1 MQPASLKRRAIL
13 IYLSLLADAVVFFY
27 KPLFNPRYSFPW
39 DFRGVQ
45 LPMVTFLTEQLRAGR
60 FPLWNPFSYC
70 GYPVFANI
78 EACFFHPLVLACAFI
93 SAHTSLDSLP
103 MLLEWIVVLQIFA
116 GGIAACYLFREF
128 GAGWASAWAGAIIFE
143 TGGYFASRA
152 EHIGAIMAVAW
163 MPLAWLA
170 VLKLRGGFRSGW
182 LAALGAALGMS
193 VLGGFP
199 QPTLAVFVSTALLSL
214 VLVVLRLS
222 RARLIAWTA
231 AGCVLGIALAAIQF
245 IPTAQLEQHSVAKYR
260 AGWLGTGGG
269 LYWQSLV
276 SLLLPNHYGIFDMSR
291 FHGPGD
297 ITFLYLYGSLAGLAL
312 AAMALVLC
320 RTRYVALLGVML
332 LFGLLWMLGDKTPLW
347 RALYPI
353 LPERVRI
360 GIHPE
365 YCYCIFTLSFAG
377 LAALGLQFMRVPERM
392 RYAVGI
398 IIAID
403 LFLAG
408 SGRPM
413 NLASLKAEPG
423 VTAHA
428 FDGSVELL
436 QEVRK
441 YTSQAYPPWRID
453 TVDANHMWAV
463 AAPITGVPSASGVSP
478 LALENII
485 QLRLYLHDG
494 HRWGW
499 YYPVEKIESP
509 VLDLMNVRY
518 VISSDK
524 AAARLR
530 LVPKYRDIESL
541 PYGQQLFENTAA
553 MPRFFLVQSVRAA
566 GTFADVDFRQ
576 TAITERP
583 VTLPDSGALGVGDQ
597 VTVVH
602 YEPDSID
609 LSVQSAGPALLV
621 ASENY
626 YPGWKAWLDGKAT
639 EIYLTDIAFRGV
651 AVPAGSHRLRMEFRP
666 AVFPLSM
673 GISLVTAIALLML
686 WRAGFSRRGDL
697 SPLHRRFRELR
708 QADAGVGHGPG
719 GPPHAERTD
728 IYYAGWPPSTQCAD
742 PSIRRSLGLP

>member
-1 MQPASLKRRAIL
+1 MQTASPKRRAVP
-13 IYLSLLADAVVFFY
+13 IYLSLLANAIVFFY
-27 KPLFNPRYSFPW
+27 KPLFNSQYSFPW

-45 LPMVTFLTEQLRAGR
+45 LPMVTFLAEQLRAGR
-60 FPLWNPFSYC
+60 FPLWNPLSYC

-78 EACFFHPLVLACAFI
+78 EACFFHPLVLASAFI
-93 SAHTSLDSLP
+93 AAHTSLDSLP
-103 MLLEWIVVLQIFA
+103 MLLEWVVVLQIWTA
-116 GGIAACYLFREF
+116 GIAAYYLFQEF
-128 GAGWASAWAGAIIFE
+128 GAGRAPAWAGALIFE

-170 VLKLRGGFRSGW
+170 VFKLRQRFRRRW
-182 LAALGAALGMS
+182 LAVLAAALGMS

-199 QPTLAVFVSTALLSL
+199 QPTLAVFVSTAALSVIL
-214 VLVVLRLS
+214 VLVRLS
-222 RARLIAWTA
+222 RVRLIAWTA

-276 SLLLPNHYGIFDMSR
+276 SLVLPNHYSVFDMSR

-297 ITFLYLYGSLAGLAL
+297 ITFLYLYSSLAGLAL
-312 AAMALVLC
+312 ALVALALG
-320 RTRYVALLGVML
+320 RTRYVAALGIML
-332 LFGLLWMLGDKTPLW
+332 LFGMLWMLGDKTPLW
-347 RALYPI
+347 RAVYPL

-365 YCYCIFTLSFAG
+365 YCYCIFTLSLAG
-377 LAALGLQFMRVPERM
+377 LAAVGLEFFRIGERW

-398 IIAID
+398 VIAVD
-403 LFLAG
+403 LFLVG

-423 VTAHA
+423 VTARA

-436 QEVRK
+436 GEVRK
-441 YTSQAYPPWRID
+441 YANQAYPPWRID
-453 TVDANHMWAV
+453 TVDASHMWSV
-463 AAPITGVPSASGVSP
+463 AAPITHVPSASGVSP

-494 HRWGW
+494 YRWGW

-509 VLDLMNVRY
+509 ILDLMNVKY
-518 VISSDK
+518 VVSSDK
-524 AAARLR
+524 AAERLR
-530 LVPKYRDIESL
+530 LVPKYRDVEAL

-553 MPRFFLVQSVRAA
+553 MPRFFLVHQVRTA
-566 GTFADVDFRQ
+566 GSLADVDLRQ

-583 VTLPDSGALGVGDQ
+583 VTLPAAAPTGADQ
-597 VTVVH
+597 VTVLH
-602 YEPDSID
+602 YEPDALALSI
-609 LSVQSAGPALLV
+609 QSAGPSLLV

-626 YPGWKAWLDGKAT
+626 YPGWRAWLDGKPT
-639 EIYLTDIAFRGV
+639 EIYLTDISFRGV
-651 AVPAGSHRLRMEFRP
+651 VLPAGSHTLRMEFHP
-666 AVFPLSM
+666 TVLPISIA
-673 GISLVTAIALLML
+673 ISLAAAMLLV
-686 WRAGFSRRGDL
+686 GQ
-697 SPLHRRFRELR
+697 PVFRLR
-708 QADAGVGHGPG
+708 PF
-719 GPPHAERTD
+719 
-728 IYYAGWPPSTQCAD
+728 
-742 PSIRRSLGLP
+742 

>member
-1 MQPASLKRRAIL
+1 MGMQTASPKRRAVP
-13 IYLSLLADAVVFFY
+13 IYLSLLANAIVFFY
-27 KPLFNPRYSFPW
+27 KPLFNSQYSFPW

-45 LPMVTFLTEQLRAGR
+45 LPMVTFLAEQLRAGR
-60 FPLWNPFSYC
+60 FPLWNPLSYC

-78 EACFFHPLVLACAFI
+78 EACFFHPLVLASAFI
-93 SAHTSLDSLP
+93 AAHTSLDSLP
-103 MLLEWIVVLQIFA
+103 MLLEWVVVLQIWTA
-116 GGIAACYLFREF
+116 GIAAYYLFQEF
-128 GAGWASAWAGAIIFE
+128 GAGRAPAWAGALIFE

-170 VLKLRGGFRSGW
+170 VFKLRQRFRRRW
-182 LAALGAALGMS
+182 LAVLAAALGMS

-199 QPTLAVFVSTALLSL
+199 QPTLAVFVSTAALSVIL
-214 VLVVLRLS
+214 VLVRLS
-222 RARLIAWTA
+222 RVRLIAWTA

-276 SLLLPNHYGIFDMSR
+276 SLVLPNHYSVFDMSR

-297 ITFLYLYGSLAGLAL
+297 ITFLYLYSSLAGLAL
-312 AAMALVLC
+312 ALVALALG
-320 RTRYVALLGVML
+320 RTRYVAALGIML
-332 LFGLLWMLGDKTPLW
+332 LFGMLWMLGDKTPLW
-347 RALYPI
+347 RAVYPL

-365 YCYCIFTLSFAG
+365 YCYCIFTLSLAG
-377 LAALGLQFMRVPERM
+377 LAAVGLEFFRIGERW

-398 IIAID
+398 VIAVD
-403 LFLAG
+403 LFLVG

-423 VTAHA
+423 VTARA

-436 QEVRK
+436 GEVRK
-441 YTSQAYPPWRID
+441 YANQAYPPWRID
-453 TVDANHMWAV
+453 TVDASHMWSV
-463 AAPITGVPSASGVSP
+463 AAPITHVPSASGVSP

-494 HRWGW
+494 YRWGW

-509 VLDLMNVRY
+509 ILDLMNVKY
-518 VISSDK
+518 VVSSDK
-524 AAARLR
+524 AAERLR
-530 LVPKYRDIESL
+530 LVPKYRDVEAL

-553 MPRFFLVQSVRAA
+553 MPRFFLVHQVRTA
-566 GTFADVDFRQ
+566 GSLADVDLRQ

-583 VTLPDSGALGVGDQ
+583 VTLPAAAPTGADQ
-597 VTVVH
+597 VTVLH
-602 YEPDSID
+602 YEPDALALSI
-609 LSVQSAGPALLV
+609 QSAGPSLLV

-626 YPGWKAWLDGKAT
+626 YPGWRAWLDGKPT
-639 EIYLTDIAFRGV
+639 EIYLTDISFRGV
-651 AVPAGSHRLRMEFRP
+651 VLPAGSHTLRMEFHP
-666 AVFPLSM
+666 TVLPISIA
-673 GISLVTAIALLML
+673 ISLAAAMLLV
-686 WRAGFSRRGDL
+686 GQ
-697 SPLHRRFRELR
+697 PVFRLR
-708 QADAGVGHGPG
+708 PF
-719 GPPHAERTD
+719 
-728 IYYAGWPPSTQCAD
+728 
-742 PSIRRSLGLP
+742 

>member
-1 MQPASLKRRAIL
+1 MQTASPKRRAVP
-13 IYLSLLADAVVFFY
+13 IYLSLLANAIVFFY
-27 KPLFNPRYSFPW
+27 KPLFNSQYSFPW

-45 LPMVTFLTEQLRAGR
+45 LPMVTFLAEQLRAGR
-60 FPLWNPFSYC
+60 FPLWNPLSYC

-78 EACFFHPLVLACAFI
+78 EACFFHPLVLASAFI
-93 SAHTSLDSLP
+93 AAHTSLDSLP
-103 MLLEWIVVLQIFA
+103 MLLEWVVVLQIWTA
-116 GGIAACYLFREF
+116 GIAAYYLFQEF
-128 GAGWASAWAGAIIFE
+128 GAGRASAWAGALIFE

-170 VLKLRGGFRSGW
+170 VFKLRQRFRRRW
-182 LAALGAALGMS
+182 LAVLAAALGMS

-199 QPTLAVFVSTALLSL
+199 QPTLAVFVSTAALSVIL
-214 VLVVLRLS
+214 VLVRLS
-222 RARLIAWTA
+222 RVRLIAWTA

-276 SLLLPNHYGIFDMSR
+276 SLVLPNHYSVFDMSR

-297 ITFLYLYGSLAGLAL
+297 ITFLYLYSSLAGLAL
-312 AAMALVLC
+312 ALVALALG
-320 RTRYVALLGVML
+320 RTRYVAALGIML
-332 LFGLLWMLGDKTPLW
+332 LFGMLWMLGDKTPLW
-347 RALYPI
+347 RAVYPL

-365 YCYCIFTLSFAG
+365 YCYCIFTLSLAG
-377 LAALGLQFMRVPERM
+377 LAAVGLEFFRIGERW

-398 IIAID
+398 VIAVD
-403 LFLAG
+403 LFLVG

-423 VTAHA
+423 VTARA

-436 QEVRK
+436 GEVRK
-441 YTSQAYPPWRID
+441 YANQAYPPWRID
-453 TVDANHMWAV
+453 TVDASHMWSV
-463 AAPITGVPSASGVSP
+463 AAPITHVPSASGVSP

-494 HRWGW
+494 YRWGW

-509 VLDLMNVRY
+509 ILDLMNVKY
-518 VISSDK
+518 VVSSDK
-524 AAARLR
+524 AAERLR
-530 LVPKYRDIESL
+530 LVPKYRDVEAL

-553 MPRFFLVQSVRAA
+553 MPRFFLVHQVRTA
-566 GTFADVDFRQ
+566 GSLADVDLRQ

-583 VTLPDSGALGVGDQ
+583 VTLPAAAPTGADQ
-597 VTVVH
+597 VTVLH
-602 YEPDSID
+602 YEPDALALSI
-609 LSVQSAGPALLV
+609 QSAGPSLLV

-626 YPGWKAWLDGKAT
+626 YPGWRAWLDGKPT
-639 EIYLTDIAFRGV
+639 EIYLTDISFRGV
-651 AVPAGSHRLRMEFRP
+651 VLPAGSHTLRMEFHP
-666 AVFPLSM
+666 TVLPISIA
-673 GISLVTAIALLML
+673 ISLAAAMLLV
-686 WRAGFSRRGDL
+686 GQ
-697 SPLHRRFRELR
+697 PVFRLR
-708 QADAGVGHGPG
+708 PF
-719 GPPHAERTD
+719 
-728 IYYAGWPPSTQCAD
+728 
-742 PSIRRSLGLP
+742 